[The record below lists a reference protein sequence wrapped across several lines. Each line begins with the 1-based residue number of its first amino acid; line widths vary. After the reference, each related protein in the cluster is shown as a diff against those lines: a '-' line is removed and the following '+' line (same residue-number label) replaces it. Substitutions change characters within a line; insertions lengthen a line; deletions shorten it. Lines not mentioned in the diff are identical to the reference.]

1 MRLSEFA
8 GVDYGALRT
17 SLSVRQRPDQE
28 KKLPFS
34 IIQSIAKDVGI
45 SVPNMD
51 ALRQIKNEIDSAGD
65 VFDIDDSTPNTV
77 ILKPSNPAPTPTPS
91 AGAGP
96 NIDAMAS
103 KNTDLGSPHGSKT

>member
-8 GVDYGALRT
+8 SVDYGALRT
-17 SLSVRQRPDQE
+17 SLAVRQRPDQE

-34 IIQSIAKDVGI
+34 VIQSIAKDVGI

-51 ALRQIKNEIDSAGD
+51 ALRQIKNEIDSVGD

-77 ILKPSNPAPTPTPS
+77 ILKPSNPVPAATPGTGTAPK
-91 AGAGP
+91 
-96 NIDAMAS
+96 IDAMAS
-103 KNTDLGSPHGSKT
+103 RNTDLGSPHGSKI